1 MNIEI
6 KILIF
11 FSLRKEN
18 EKEYSDLVTLDRYLV
33 NVTKETKFLGLL
45 LSEKIQEFVDN
56 KFLIKNDKNKY
67 AITNKGLE
75 YLSQHS

>member
-18 EKEYSDLVTLDRYLV
+18 AKEYSDLVTLDRYLV
-33 NVTKETKFLGLL
+33 NVIKETEYLGLL
-45 LSEKIQEFVDN
+45 LSKKIEEMEDN
-56 KFLIKNDKNKY
+56 KFLIKNDKKKY
-67 AITNKGLE
+67 AITQKGLE
-75 YLSQHS
+75 YLSKNS